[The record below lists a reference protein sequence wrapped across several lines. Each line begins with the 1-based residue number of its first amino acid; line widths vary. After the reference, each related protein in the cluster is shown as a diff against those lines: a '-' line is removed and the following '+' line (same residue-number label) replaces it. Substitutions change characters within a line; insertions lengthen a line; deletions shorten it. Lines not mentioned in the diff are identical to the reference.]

1 MKTFTKKIVS
11 VILSAVLVVAFAS
24 MAFASDINAGQEQT
38 AEYTYEAPT
47 EPMAVDDNIITA
59 SAHRA
64 ASPVLGIM
72 GLNATSGFGM
82 INGGAPEDLATAEKS
97 AALGVWGSSLND
109 NPDPYYWNYFYNFYA
124 AENGLE
130 LSQDALINA
139 NVAASPGGAD
149 SNLVEEFGNVSYS
162 LSTRPDI
169 LVGCASQASGDDT
182 SGYDDQLATIHS
194 FTPDSPYYQEGD
206 ENYDPQLVSY
216 QMTYI
221 KQMIESVKR
230 LADAADAV
238 AEETGKTTRY
248 EDPQIIAADY
258 ETYVYGLISYIQA
271 QLANDGKDQKTVA
284 VVTQILDPE
293 NNIVTEVDPSVA
305 GTYRYSLADGLST
318 SATSLVRAYE
328 YSMAVATDL
337 LEVEDYSDEDITT
350 TSMGRDGT
358 ETTETNTYHI
368 VDLDTLLGADIII
381 TINNNNISG
390 ETLNASFGDKQ
401 YDGIEI
407 TNTPSALYGVTM
419 NSVENAMGYAY
430 VIGCMYNEYV
440 NPIELCAYFYEHF
453 YHISEMDSIEKVVR
467 TNFAQATLPGSLG
480 NTLPSTYSADAI
492 EEKLAEGINYFL
504 DNKDAFTAEAYE
516 LIGVKDWDPDLEL
529 ADSIAEVAAA
539 AVEEETTAE
548 EAASEGAAGGESVAE
563 GETVAGDSA
572 AETTA
577 AVTETA
583 ATTQNAGVPVW
594 VWIIIA
600 VVVIAVIII
609 IICATNA
616 KKKKENKD

>member
-1 MKTFTKKIVS
+1 MKSFTKRFLTVL
-11 VILSAVLVVAFAS
+11 LSAAMVLSLTAAVYAG
-24 MAFASDINAGQEQT
+24 DINASQEQT
-38 AEYTYEAPT
+38 EEYTYDNPT

-82 INGGAPEDLATAEKS
+82 INGGAPEDLATAKAS
-97 AALGVWGSSLND
+97 AAMGVWGSSLND

-130 LSQDALINA
+130 LSEDALINA

-162 LSTRPDI
+162 LYTRPDI
-169 LVGCASQASGDDT
+169 LVGCSSGTSGDDT
-182 SGYDDQLATIHS
+182 SGYDDQLETIHS

-206 ENYDPQLVSY
+206 ETYNPQLVSY

-230 LADAADAV
+230 IADAV
-238 AEETGKTTRY
+238 DAVKEETGKTTRY

-258 ETYVYGLISYIQA
+258 ETYVYGLISYIQEE
-271 QLANDGKDQKTVA
+271 LAKDGKDEKTVA
-284 VVTQILDPE
+284 VVTSVIDAEGNVASEIDPAQ
-293 NNIVTEVDPSVA
+293 A
-305 GTYRYSLADGLST
+305 GTYKYGLADGLST

-328 YSMAVATDL
+328 YSMTVAQDL
-337 LEVEDYSDEDITT
+337 LDAAPYEDQDIETT
-350 TSMGRDGT
+350 QMGRDGNPQT
-358 ETTETNTYHI
+358 STATYHI
-368 VDLDTLLGADIII
+368 VDLDTLLSADVII

-390 ETLNASFGDKQ
+390 EDLNASFGDKT

-440 NPIELCAYFYEHF
+440 NPIELCAYFYQHF
-453 YHISEMDSIEKVVR
+453 YHISDMASIEKVVK

-480 NTLPSTYSADAI
+480 NTLPSSYDADAVAG
-492 EEKLAEGINYFL
+492 LLLTGAQYYN
-504 DNKDAFTAEAYE
+504 DNKSDFQEEAYE
-516 LIGVKDWDPDLEL
+516 LVGLSDWEPDFDLTG
-529 ADSIAEVAAA
+529 SIIEFTA
-539 AVEEETTAE
+539 EEETSE
-548 EAASEGAAGGESVAE
+548 EAASEEAASEDASSDEAVTE
-563 GETVAGDSA
+563 GQASET
-572 AETTA
+572 EA
-577 AVTETA
+577 AVTEA
-583 ATTQNAGVPVW
+583 AANTTTQNAGVPVW

-600 VVVIAVIII
+600 VVVIAIII
-609 IICATNA
+609 IIIAATS
-616 KKKKENKD
+616 KKKKDGQQ